1 MYGALDGESGQR
13 VGNSIKSSLLGKW
26 AGLPNIE
33 RKCAADR
40 EYLRDLDR
48 RKALA
53 GRIRRIVAEC
63 TRRGDNQP
71 CGRLREQREERI

>member
-1 MYGALDGESGQR
+1 MAGRDARPYRGLMYGALDAESGQR

-40 EYLRDLDR
+40 EYLRDLST
-48 RKALA
+48 
-53 GRIRRIVAEC
+53 VA
-63 TRRGDNQP
+63 
-71 CGRLREQREERI
+71 RLWPRE